1 MVTWRAIQSAFV
13 MLLVALQT
21 SLVLATDTADDAGDT
36 SQTMMEQ
43 LTPLDQIRV
52 VVGLF
57 TIIVLGLVIF
67 IVIKAGSHMAKG
79 FSAAANRLSPT
90 TTPNEDDWASKPLND
105 PVESGDRD
113 PQV

>member
-1 MVTWRAIQSAFV
+1 MVTWRGF
-13 MLLVALQT
+13 QT
-21 SLVLATDTADDAGDT
+21 SLVVLLIALHSTQIVAADPADDGGNT
-36 SQTMMEQ
+36 SQTMIEQ

-57 TIIVLGLVIF
+57 VIVVLGLVIF

-113 PQV
+113 PSI